1 MRYIFLDVDGV
12 LNNANTKAI
21 NPSGYVGVS
30 SKLVRNLAKIVFATG
45 AGIILSSDWKGGWSR
60 ARYDCDEDVGYLI
73 DRLKKCNLRILDR
86 TYDVK
91 EVDNDYT
98 DRGVGIKKFLESKE
112 DVEGYVILDDH
123 VFADFDEEQM
133 KHLVHTDSDKGL
145 TDEDVSKAIDILSI
159 ELS

>member
-21 NPSGYVGVS
+21 NPSGYAGVS

-60 ARYDCDEDVGYLI
+60 ARYDCDE
-73 DRLKKCNLRILDR
+73 
-86 TYDVK
+86 
-91 EVDNDYT
+91 
-98 DRGVGIKKFLESKE
+98 
-112 DVEGYVILDDH
+112 
-123 VFADFDEEQM
+123 EQM

-145 TDEDVSKAIDILSI
+145 TEEDVCKAIDILSI
-159 ELS
+159 ELSGG